1 MNLSVQNMTA
11 KQRDITFDIM
21 KGIGIL
27 LVIVCHLIGW
37 NHPMLAQI
45 ILSFHMPLFFIVAGI
60 FSKPYVDAPSAKA
73 NVKRYFARLYPPF
86 AITQLLIVAWAV
98 LMAVAKHEGWDPPI
112 RESLSLVWAD
122 VFGPSTP
129 WGRLS
134 LGVIWFLMALFVAKS
149 LLIPLSRLKQWAI
162 PVSLAV
168 AFATLLLHKVFPYSI
183 WCLSL
188 GLMALPFV
196 TIGWWVKNHPVP
208 LWLKIV
214 VVVCWI
220 AAICFS
226 RMEMYAFTW
235 KCYPLDVLGACG
247 GTYCVYLLSLVIKK
261 YLSITSKA
269 LSALGVWSLA
279 IMCVHCFEMYAHLGN
294 HIRAAVGIELGM
306 WLMFAWRVVL
316 TLGLAIVLVH
326 IPKVK
331 NLFL

>member
-1 MNLSVQNMTA
+1 M
-11 KQRDITFDIM
+11 KERDVTFDIM

-27 LVIVCHLIGW
+27 LVIVCHFVGW
-37 NHPMLAQI
+37 NHPYLSQFI
-45 ILSFHMPLFFIVAGI
+45 ISFHMPLFFIVAGV
-60 FSKPYVDAPSAKA
+60 FSKPYVDWPSSKA
-73 NVKRYFARLYPPF
+73 HVKRYFARLYPAF
-86 AITQLLIVAWAV
+86 AITQLLIVVWAV

-112 RESLSLVWAD
+112 RESLSLLWAD
-122 VFGPSTP
+122 VFGPTTP

-168 AFATLLLHKVFPYSI
+168 AFGTCLLHKVFPYSI

-214 VVVCWI
+214 AVVCWI
-220 AAICFS
+220 VAICFS
-226 RMEMYAFTW
+226 RLEMYTFTW

-247 GTYCVYLLSLVIKK
+247 GTYCVYLLSQVVKK
-261 YLSITSKA
+261 HLRITTKV

-279 IMCVHCFEMYAHLGN
+279 IMCVHCFEIYSHLGN
-294 HIRAAVGIELGM
+294 RLRAMAGIELSALGLGI
-306 WLMFAWRVVL
+306 WRFAL
-316 TLGLAIVLVH
+316 AIGLAIALVH
-326 IPKVK
+326 IPKAK
-331 NLFL
+331 KLFV